1 MKRITFTELLSIL
14 DDADAI
20 KFDGT
25 LVYSYIDLSH
35 LLYHQFE
42 VTIDDETII
51 IDDDYVTDLHINDD
65 GNIEFTMNGENYT
78 IEVLAVKHLG

>member
-1 MKRITFTELLSIL
+1 MKRITFTELLRIL
-14 DDADAI
+14 DDAEAI

-25 LVYSYIDLSH
+25 LVYPYIDSSNSM
-35 LLYHQFE
+35 YHQFE

-65 GNIEFTMNGENYT
+65 GNIKFTMNGETYT
-78 IEVLAVKHLG
+78 ISVLIIKKLG